1 MDVKKILRDKN
12 FKFEKKYG
20 QNFLTDETLL
30 ARIVEK
36 AGVGVN
42 DTVVEIGVGAGTLT
56 AESAKRV
63 KKVYGFEIDTTLKP
77 ILSETLKNYDNVEI
91 VYKDVMKV
99 PIYELEEMVG
109 GEYTVIANLPYYITS
124 PIIMTFIEQA
134 KNCKSIVVMVQQE
147 VAERL
152 SAKPSTS
159 DYGSITVAVNAVA
172 DAEIIE
178 YVGREKFLPPPNV
191 DSAVVKIDINRNKYE
206 IKDVLAFR
214 KLVRVS
220 FLMKRK
226 TLINN
231 LIKGYNITKSECES
245 ILNSLNIDVNARA
258 ENLSAIDFINL
269 CNLL

>member
-1 MDVKKILRDKN
+1 MTNIFNSVKIIYNLRSWKLAC
-12 FKFEKKYG
+12 KGLK
-20 QNFLTDETLL
+20 LL
-30 ARIVEK
+30 SIS
-36 AGVGVN
+36 N
-42 DTVVEIGVGAGTLT
+42 W
-56 AESAKRV
+56 SV
-63 KKVYGFEIDTTLKP
+63 KT
-77 ILSETLKNYDNVEI
+77 
-91 VYKDVMKV
+91 
-99 PIYELEEMVG
+99 
-109 GEYTVIANLPYYITS
+109 
-124 PIIMTFIEQA
+124 
-134 KNCKSIVVMVQQE
+134 
-147 VAERL
+147 
-152 SAKPSTS
+152 
-159 DYGSITVAVNAVA
+159 
-172 DAEIIE
+172 
-178 YVGREKFLPPPNV
+178 KFLPPPNV

>member
-1 MDVKKILRDKN
+1 MEPVVGI
-12 FKFEKKYG
+12 
-20 QNFLTDETLL
+20 TD
-30 ARIVEK
+30 
-36 AGVGVN
+36 G
-42 DTVVEIGVGAGTLT
+42 
-56 AESAKRV
+56 
-63 KKVYGFEIDTTLKP
+63 P
-77 ILSETLKNYDNVEI
+77 DNGP
-91 VYKDVMKV
+91 DN
-99 PIYELEEMVG
+99 ELEIFAVPVFPG
-109 GEYTVIANLPYYITS
+109 NDLFPVPLVYIDGVDVVQILIPANGVHIG
-124 PIIMTFIEQA
+124 IQ
-134 KNCKSIVVMVQQE
+134 
-147 VAERL
+147 
-152 SAKPSTS
+152 
-159 DYGSITVAVNAVA
+159 AVA

-231 LIKGYNITKSECES
+231 LIKGYDITKSECES